1 MPEQRTNFGAH
12 VLLIMSRD
20 SCVLIGQELL
30 FHGLFSLIYCL
41 HLSAIGRYWASG
53 ACERDEQA
61 CQPPGFC
68 ATKRRELQMGC
79 LSSGDLKE
87 EKT

>member
-30 FHGLFSLIYCL
+30 FHGLFCL
-41 HLSAIGRYWASG
+41 DLLSASVCYRSVL
-53 ACERDEQA
+53 
-61 CQPPGFC
+61 GF
-68 ATKRRELQMGC
+68 GC
-79 LSSGDLKE
+79 M
-87 EKT
+87 